1 MTPLTP
7 RHSCPTTPSY
17 PIIVRADQW
26 QNPLATTA
34 SMPWGT
40 DRRVRMSSLT
50 RCRVCSPMLHPL
62 ARQQRSPRE
71 VVNSAY
77 VYDEGRH
84 GLPRRTLVTSAR
96 PRPAR
101 WHAPS
106 IAKPRPLRRP
116 LRPKHPFS
124 GASGRGGLHVEHN
137 TDNPPHH
144 PVPIGGFC
152 DHRTSVTACRRR
164 VAPLWSQFPPDN
176 KSKRGNS
183 ARAAYHPTHQRQR
196 SRLRPAQRAPQR
208 PDCGNHVP

>member
-1 MTPLTP
+1 MSHTPQSALLPHCQGGGSIANP
-7 RHSCPTTPSY
+7 RRDHDSSHC
-17 PIIVRADQW
+17 
-26 QNPLATTA
+26 
-34 SMPWGT
+34 GT
-40 DRRVRMSSLT
+40 NRKVRMSSLT
-50 RCRVCSPMLHPL
+50 LCHVCSPMLHPL

-152 DHRTSVTACRRR
+152 DHRTSVTACRTPMVAIPPRQQEQRR
-164 VAPLWSQFPPDN
+164 EQDAN
-176 KSKRGNS
+176 
-183 ARAAYHPTHQRQR
+183 
-196 SRLRPAQRAPQR
+196 
-208 PDCGNHVP
+208 